1 MVVVCLLVAAAVLG
15 RPAAADEQT
24 WQAAY
29 EAGDYQRAASLLQ
42 PLVIAA
48 MDQATPDDDPAP
60 SRTLATMYAQG
71 LGVERDSVLACSL
84 AQQSQMAVA
93 GMAPRL
99 ANDLYRH
106 TKLQQEADR
115 FRDELCGGLSAGEL
129 VAAGNSI
136 GCYKFGVSPQVIA
149 VGQRSVRVDREGIG
163 LTDGGG
169 TPFQWDCAQAVAGL
183 RVFEVTPPRDAL
195 AGVTTRHYIESLT
208 WHVGRRPDGTRVT
221 ELHWTLLEVGPREL
235 GQAAHERLPWSGD
248 WPGLEQASDL
258 APALSMQMIRTGHVR
273 WRIEGTPPLRGWIL
287 RSEKKERGE

>member
-15 RPAAADEQT
+15 RPAAADAQT

-48 MDQATPDDDPAP
+48 MDQATPDDDPAA
-60 SRTLATMYAQG
+60 SRALATMYAQG
-71 LGVERDSVLACSL
+71 LGVERDPVLACSL
-84 AQQSQMAVA
+84 AQQFQMAVA

-99 ANDLYRH
+99 AHDLYRY

-129 VAAGNSI
+129 VAAANSI
-136 GCYKFGVSPQVIA
+136 GCYKFGLSPQVIA
-149 VGQRSVRVDREGIG
+149 VGQHSVRVDREGIR
-163 LTDGGG
+163 LTDGAA
-169 TPFQWDCAQAVAGL
+169 PVQWECAQAVAGV
-183 RVFEVTPPRDAL
+183 RVFDVTPPRDSL
-195 AGVTTRHYIESLT
+195 PGVTARHFIESLT

-221 ELHWTLLEVGPREL
+221 ELHWTLLEVGPDGV
-235 GQAAHERLPWSGD
+235 GQAGQERLPWSGD
-248 WPGLEQASDL
+248 WPGLEQSSDL
-258 APALSMQMIRTGHVR
+258 APVLSLQMIRTGHVR
-273 WRIEGTPPLRGWIL
+273 WRIEGTPPVRGWIL